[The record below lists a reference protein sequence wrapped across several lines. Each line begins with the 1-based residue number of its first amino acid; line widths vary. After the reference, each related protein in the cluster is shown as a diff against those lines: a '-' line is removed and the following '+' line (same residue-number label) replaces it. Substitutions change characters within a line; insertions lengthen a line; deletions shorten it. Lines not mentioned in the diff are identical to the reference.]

1 MSEEENDEPPKII
14 VDEDWKQKV
23 EAEKQALEDE
33 IAQKAKELAGEAEE
47 AGQGDAPEG
56 DAPEGADYDLPP
68 ASFPGLLQEFSTRA
82 LVSLGMVPNPFTQE
96 AQVDLKAAAYSIDM
110 LAVLQEK
117 TEGNLEE
124 QEATYL
130 AQLTAQLR
138 EAFVKISAG
147 AAGAEE
153 AGAAG
158 AEEAGAAG
166 AEEAGGDDDAG
177 DPGEAA
183 DDAEGGG

>member
-1 MSEEENDEPPKII
+1 MSEEEKDEPPKII

-130 AQLTAQLR
+130 TQLTAQLR
-138 EAFVKISAG
+138 EVFVKISSG
-147 AAGAEE
+147 AAGEE
-153 AGAAG
+153 GAG
-158 AEEAGAAG
+158 EQ
-166 AEEAGGDDDAG
+166 
-177 DPGEAA
+177 GEAA
-183 DDAEGGG
+183 SEGEAAEGEAAEG

>member
-1 MSEEENDEPPKII
+1 MSEEEKDEPPKII

-56 DAPEGADYDLPP
+56 ADYDLPP
-68 ASFPGLLQEFSTRA
+68 ASFPSLLQEFSTRA

-153 AGAAG
+153 AG
-158 AEEAGAAG
+158 
-166 AEEAGGDDDAG
+166 GDDDAG

>member
-1 MSEEENDEPPKII
+1 MTEEEKDEPPKII
-14 VDEDWKQKV
+14 VDEDWKQKA

-33 IAQKAKELAGEAEE
+33 IAAKAKEQAAEPAQEDAAGGADPD
-47 AGQGDAPEG
+47 GDAP
-56 DAPEGADYDLPP
+56 DGADYDLPP

-110 LAVLQEK
+110 LAVLKEK

-130 AQLTAQLR
+130 TQLTAQLR

-147 AAGAEE
+147 AEE
-153 AGAAG
+153 AGP
-158 AEEAGAAG
+158 
-166 AEEAGGDDDAG
+166 AG
-177 DPGEAA
+177 DQEDAA
-183 DDAEGGG
+183 AQDEGSDAAETDAAETGN

>member
-1 MSEEENDEPPKII
+1 MSEEEKDEPPKII
-14 VDEDWKQKV
+14 VDEDWKQKA

-33 IAQKAKELAGEAEE
+33 IAEKRALEDEAEKVKEE
-47 AGQGDAPEG
+47 AGESGQGDSSEG
-56 DAPEGADYDLPP
+56 VDYDLPP

-117 TEGNLEE
+117 TKGNLEE

-130 AQLTAQLR
+130 EQLTAQLR

-158 AEEAGAAG
+158 AEEAGG
-166 AEEAGGDDDAG
+166 QGDAG

-183 DDAEGGG
+183 DDAEAGD

>member
-1 MSEEENDEPPKII
+1 MSEEEKDEPPKII
-14 VDEDWKQKV
+14 VDEDWKKKA

-33 IAQKAKELAGEAEE
+33 IAAKAKEEAAEPAQEE
-47 AGQGDAPEG
+47 AAGGDAPDE
-56 DAPEGADYDLPP
+56 ADYDLPP

-110 LAVLQEK
+110 LAVLKEK

-130 AQLTAQLR
+130 TQLTAQLR

-147 AAGAEE
+147 AAGEE
-153 AGAAG
+153 G
-158 AEEAGAAG
+158 
-166 AEEAGGDDDAG
+166 AGGQEDA
-177 DPGEAA
+177 GEAA
-183 DDAEGGG
+183 DGEAADSAGAGG

>member
-1 MSEEENDEPPKII
+1 MTEEEKDEPPKII

-33 IAQKAKELAGEAEE
+33 LAAKAKEQAAEPAQEE
-47 AGQGDAPEG
+47 AAEGAAPEGDAPEG

-130 AQLTAQLR
+130 TQLTAQLR
-138 EAFVKISAG
+138 EAFVKISGG
-147 AAGAEE
+147 AAEAGPAEGQEDAAGQGEGSDGAET
-153 AGAAG
+153 AG
-158 AEEAGAAG
+158 
-166 AEEAGGDDDAG
+166 
-177 DPGEAA
+177 
-183 DDAEGGG
+183 

>member
-1 MSEEENDEPPKII
+1 MSEEEKDEPPKII

-23 EAEKQALEDE
+23 QAEKQALEDE

-56 DAPEGADYDLPP
+56 ADYDLPP
-68 ASFPGLLQEFSTRA
+68 ASFPSLLQEFSTRA
-82 LVSLGMVPNPFTQE
+82 LVSLGMMPNPFAQE

-147 AAGAEE
+147 AAGTEE

-158 AEEAGAAG
+158 AVEAGAAG

>member
-1 MSEEENDEPPKII
+1 MSEEEKDEPPRII
-14 VDEDWKQKV
+14 VDEDWKQKAA
-23 EAEKQALEDE
+23 AEKQALEE
-33 IAQKAKELAGEAEE
+33 ALSENAEE
-47 AGQGDAPEG
+47 PASAEPSGE
-56 DAPEGADYDLPP
+56 ADYDLPP

-130 AQLTAQLR
+130 QQLTAQLR
-138 EAFVKISAG
+138 EAFVKVSG
-147 AAGAEE
+147 SAGAEE
-153 AGAAG
+153 GPG
-158 AEEAGAAG
+158 AEETAN
-166 AEEAGGDDDAG
+166 EEASEVEE
-177 DPGEAA
+177 EAA
-183 DDAEGGG
+183 DDGAAEA

>member
-1 MSEEENDEPPKII
+1 MTEEEKDEPPKII

-33 IAQKAKELAGEAEE
+33 LAAKEKEQAAEPAQEE
-47 AGQGDAPEG
+47 AAEGAAPEG

-130 AQLTAQLR
+130 TQLTAQLR

-147 AAGAEE
+147 AAE
-153 AGAAG
+153 AGPAEGQEDAAG
-158 AEEAGAAG
+158 Q
-166 AEEAGGDDDAG
+166 
-177 DPGEAA
+177 GEAS
-183 DDAEGGG
+183 DAAETAG

>member
-1 MSEEENDEPPKII
+1 MSEEEKDEPPKII
-14 VDEDWKQKV
+14 VDEDWKKKA

-33 IAQKAKELAGEAEE
+33 IAAKAKEQAAEPAQEDAAG
-47 AGQGDAPEG
+47 GDAPEG
-56 DAPEGADYDLPP
+56 DAPDGADYDLPP

-110 LAVLQEK
+110 LTVLKEK

-130 AQLTAQLR
+130 TQLTAQLR

-147 AAGAEE
+147 AAGEE
-153 AGAAG
+153 G
-158 AEEAGAAG
+158 
-166 AEEAGGDDDAG
+166 AGGQEDA
-177 DPGEAA
+177 GEAA
-183 DDAEGGG
+183 DGEAADGAGAEG

>member
-1 MSEEENDEPPKII
+1 MSEEEKDEPPKII

-56 DAPEGADYDLPP
+56 ADYDLPP
-68 ASFPGLLQEFSTRA
+68 ASFPSLLQEFSTRA
-82 LVSLGMVPNPFTQE
+82 LVSLGMMPNPFAQE

-124 QEATYL
+124 QEAIRIAESSLTFDYL
-130 AQLTAQLR
+130 RKT
-138 EAFVKISAG
+138 FFHP
-147 AAGAEE
+147 AEHE
-153 AGAAG
+153 YQQTS
-158 AEEAGAAG
+158 
-166 AEEAGGDDDAG
+166 DYQQ
-177 DPGEAA
+177 PLKRPVTS
-183 DDAEGGG
+183 